1 MYFEMSFPGII
12 LQAVSLTFAVFLGL
26 LLAYQ
31 SGFIK
36 ATENFKL

>member
-1 MYFEMSFPGII
+1 MYFEMKFPGIV
-12 LQAVSLTFAVFLGL
+12 LQAVTLTFAVFLGL

-31 SGFIK
+31 SNLIR